1 MWGYYSPIQ
10 GSRYKFT
17 FFGNPGFTDPN
28 QTFYSITWDYRKY
41 MRFWYDNSFV
51 FRLSGGYS
59 GGPNPQ
65 RFFLGG
71 TENWINRDFATGGI
85 PIENTQDFA
94 FLSPALPMRGYNYA
108 ERIGTKYALVNIE
121 LRMPLIR
128 YLLTGGIPLFFQNVM
143 GAAFLDVGAAWD
155 KNEQLQLLQTN
166 PLGEIVTKDMLI
178 GTGFGARFYFLFF
191 LLRIDVAWAYN
202 LDKFSEAKWYF
213 SLGLDF

>member
-1 MWGYYSPIQ
+1 
-10 GSRYKFT
+10 
-17 FFGNPGFTDPN
+17 
-28 QTFYSITWDYRKY
+28 

-65 RFFLGG
+65 RFFMGG
-71 TENWINRDFATGGI
+71 TENWINREFATGGI

-108 ERIGTKYALVNIE
+108 EQIGTKYALINIE
-121 LRMPLIR
+121 LRMPIIR

-155 KNEQLQLLQTN
+155 KNNQLQLIQTN
-166 PLGEIVTKDMLI
+166 PLGDVVTKDMLI

-202 LDKFSEAKWYF
+202 LDRFSDPKWYF
-213 SLGLDF
+213 SLGTDF